1 MKNPYRVCFIP
12 SCINSNDKYRLILLF
27 VLLFAMEMKG
37 QTWPMPGAHW
47 EYCRGGLGTDF
58 RVFEYTRDT
67 LINSTNYQVIEQV
80 NVTAFPNVGAVYT
93 RYSNDTVYRYVQSQE
108 YPFMIFNAQLE
119 EVYSTFRTDFDVF
132 SDSTCRSILPVKVIQ
147 LDTVIY
153 GSQTLERWKLV
164 DTLFDDIYV
173 GSAQAST
180 WDIVERIGFMN
191 DFPFTLNFTFS
202 GNNCFLPSDMEE
214 GFVLSYY
221 SDSSYSYVTPW
232 DCSYAIGIDEPRDEV
247 EPVLYPN
254 PTCDVLNISIPNNS
268 GSAYLAIFNIWGEEV
283 FNTCINN
290 GIASIPIYNFPNG
303 LYFVRCTT
311 PNDFSTG
318 TFVVNH

>member
-1 MKNPYRVCFIP
+1 MKN
-12 SCINSNDKYRLILLF
+12 YRLILLL
-27 VLLFAMEMKG
+27 VLLFTIKMEG

-67 LINSTNYQVIEQV
+67 IINSTNYQVIEQV

-108 YPFMIFNAQLE
+108 YPFLIFNALLG

-132 SDSTCRSILPVKVIQ
+132 SDSTCRSILPVKIIQ
-147 LDTVIY
+147 FDTVTY
-153 GSQTLERWKLV
+153 GPQTLERWKLV
-164 DTLFDDIYV
+164 DTLFDEIYV

-202 GNNCFLPSDMEE
+202 GNSCVFPSDMGD
-214 GFVLSYY
+214 GFVLHLY
-221 SDSSYSYVTPW
+221 SDSSYSYITPW
-232 DCSYAIGIDEPRDEV
+232 NCSYAIGIDEQLTEM
-247 EPVLYPN
+247 EPVLYPS
-254 PTCDVLNISIPNNS
+254 PTSDVLNISISDNT
-268 GSAYLAIFNIWGEEV
+268 GTAYVEIFNIWGQEV
-283 FNTCINN
+283 YHTYVATE
-290 GIASIPIYNFPNG
+290 IASISIVNFPDG
-303 LYFVRCTT
+303 FYLVRYST
-311 PNDFSTG
+311 PNDITTK